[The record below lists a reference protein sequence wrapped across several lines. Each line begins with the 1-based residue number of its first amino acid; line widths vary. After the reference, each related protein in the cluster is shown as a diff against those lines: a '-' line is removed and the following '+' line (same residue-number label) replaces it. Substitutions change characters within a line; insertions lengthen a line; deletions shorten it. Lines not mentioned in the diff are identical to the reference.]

1 MRYNIKRNSVKILA
15 LLCEK
20 IDKYEFLSGEEILPP
35 EHRRMI
41 EQAKFAKLPLG
52 KAFEKQTKTNEDQEE
67 KQINAIED
75 NK

>member
-41 EQAKFAKLPLG
+41 EQAKFAKFPLG
-52 KAFEKQTKTNEDQEE
+52 KAFERQTKTNEYQEE

>member
-1 MRYNIKRNSVKILA
+1 M
-15 LLCEK
+15 CEK
-20 IDKYEFLSGEEILPP
+20 IDKYQFLTGEEMLTP

-41 EQAKFAKLPLG
+41 EQAKFAKFPLG

>member
-1 MRYNIKRNSVKILA
+1 M
-15 LLCEK
+15 CEK
-20 IDKYEFLSGEEILPP
+20 IDKYQFLTGEEMLPP

-41 EQAKFAKLPLG
+41 EQAKFAKFPLG

>member
-1 MRYNIKRNSVKILA
+1 M
-15 LLCEK
+15 CEK
-20 IDKYEFLSGEEILPP
+20 IDKYEFLTSEEILPP

-41 EQAKFAKLPLG
+41 EQAKFAKFPLG
-52 KAFEKQTKTNEDQEE
+52 KAFERQTKTNEDQEE

>member
-1 MRYNIKRNSVKILA
+1 MRYNIKRKSVNILA
-15 LLCEK
+15 LLWEK
-20 IDKYEFLSGEEILPP
+20 IDKYEFLTCEEILPP

-41 EQAKFAKLPLG
+41 EQVKFAKFPLG

>member
-1 MRYNIKRNSVKILA
+1 M
-15 LLCEK
+15 CEK
-20 IDKYEFLSGEEILPP
+20 IDKHQFLTGEEMLPP

-41 EQAKFAKLPLG
+41 EQAKFAKFPLG